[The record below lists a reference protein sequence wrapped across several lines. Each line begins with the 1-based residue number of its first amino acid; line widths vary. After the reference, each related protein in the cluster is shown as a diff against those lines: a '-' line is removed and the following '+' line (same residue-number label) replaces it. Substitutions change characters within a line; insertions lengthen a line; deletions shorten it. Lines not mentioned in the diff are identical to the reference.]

1 METERELKYSTT
13 DDHVPSAAEI
23 SAALEGTELSV
34 RSPTVEHYQDV
45 YFDTADG
52 ALRRAGI
59 ALRRRHRPSGS
70 FATFKGPVTLRDGLH
85 SRQELESPLT
95 AAGYWPDD
103 VLSALPDGVE
113 PRSLYPLAELDV
125 RRVRLI
131 VDLAGEPVAD
141 VAFDQVTCS
150 APDEV
155 DASVTFHEVE
165 IENLT
170 QDPGAEV
177 HMSRIAEAVGTL
189 IPLTLSSFSK
199 LERAQAL
206 LAAFA

>member
-1 METERELKYSTT
+1 MDIERELKYSTT

-23 SAALEGTELSV
+23 SAALEGTELNV

-52 ALRRAGI
+52 ALRRAGV
-59 ALRRRHRPSGS
+59 ALRKRHRPSGS
-70 FATFKGPVTLRDGLH
+70 FATFKGPVTLREGLH

-95 AAGYWPDD
+95 ESGYWPDD
-103 VLSALPDGVE
+103 VRSALPDGVE
-113 PRSLYPLAELDV
+113 PRSLSPVAELDV

-141 VAFDQVTCS
+141 IAFDEVKCS
-150 APDEV
+150 SPD
-155 DASVTFHEVE
+155 DDDSSVTFHEVE
-165 IENLT
+165 IESLT
-170 QDPGAEV
+170 EDPGAQV
-177 HMSRIAEAVGTL
+177 HMLRLAEAIETL
-189 IPLTLSSFSK
+189 VPLTLSSFSK